1 MFLLWLRQLPRCG
14 YQTPASVPLPAEG
27 RFSPTNFPV
36 SPLVASSY
44 QVLCAS
50 VYCFPLVRYSS
61 LLSAGFQHALLCLKM
76 YSWCIHEERCTPHP
90 PTPPPSC
97 SPPLFIFRGR
107 LCITVMWSS
116 GYRAFPLQTW
126 WFVCMA
132 EVLVNYPTEWNRFFP
147 PEIYVSLST
156 LFVHLSI
163 KCSGCI
169 HAQYVCSYVCLDTK
183 LCFPFG
189 I

>member
-1 MFLLWLRQLPRCG
+1 MFHLWLRQLPRCG
-14 YQTPASVPLPAEG
+14 HQTPVSVPPATEG
-27 RFSPTNFPV
+27 KSSPTNTLVF
-36 SPLVASSY
+36 SPSLLHPT
-44 QVLCAS
+44 VLHAS
-50 VYCFPLVRYSS
+50 VYSFPLVRYSCS
-61 LLSAGFQHALLCLKM
+61 RSAGFLHVLLCLKM
-76 YSWCIHEERCTPHP
+76 CSWWIHEERCTPRP
-90 PTPPPSC
+90 PTPPLSC
-97 SPPLFIFRGR
+97 STPVYFLVGR

-126 WFVCMA
+126 WFVYMA

-163 KCSGCI
+163 KCSVCI
-169 HAQYVCSYVCLDTK
+169 HTQYVCLDTK